1 MRPWKRV
8 GAAALTFA
16 AVTATAG
23 GFGSAAFAESASV
36 PAAGAG
42 VHAVFVETDNTAA
55 NQVAAYAR
63 AADGSLTLSAVY
75 QTGGLGGALTGAAV
89 DFQASQGALA
99 YDDAAGLLLA
109 TNAGSN
115 NVSVFAATGPFLQLR
130 QIVSSGGDFP
140 VSVTVH
146 GNLVYVLNA
155 RSGGSVSG
163 FKVAGGHLVPLA
175 GSTRALGLSTTAT
188 PEFTNTPGQVAF
200 SPDGRLL
207 LVTTKA
213 NGDNIDVFHVDPRG
227 SLSAQPVVNPEPGT
241 VPFALTFTS
250 AHRLQ
255 VVEAGPSAVVTFSLS
270 AWGDL
275 TQIASSATGQAA
287 ACWIVH
293 DGRYSYVSNA
303 GSATVTGFSRGAGGV
318 LTDLGNTSTDP
329 GTVDAATAAHGAYL
343 YVRAGANGNLDEF
356 SVNSATGSLTSIGSL
371 TVADAAGGEG
381 IATS

>member
-16 AVTATAG
+16 AVAATAG
-23 GFGSAAFAESASV
+23 GFGSAAFAGSAT
-36 PAAGAG
+36 PTAGAG
-42 VHAVFVETDNTAA
+42 GRDVFVETDNTAG

-63 AADGSLTLSAVY
+63 ASDGSLTLSAVY

-99 YDDAAGLLLA
+99 YDSAAGLLLA

-115 NVSVFAATGPFLQLR
+115 NVSVFDVTGPFLHLR

-140 VSVTVH
+140 VSVAVH
-146 GNLVYVLNA
+146 GDLVYVLNA
-155 RSGGSVSG
+155 RSGGNVSG
-163 FKVAGGHLVPLA
+163 FKVAGGHLVPVA
-175 GSTRALGLSTTAT
+175 GSTRSLGLSTTAT

-200 SPDGRLL
+200 SPDGKLL

-213 NGDNIDVFHVDPRG
+213 NGDDIDVFHVDARG

-250 AHRLQ
+250 AHRVQ
-255 VVEAGPSAVVTFSLS
+255 VVEAGPSDVVTFSLS

-275 TQIASSATGQAA
+275 TPIATSATQQAA

-293 DGRYSYVSNA
+293 DGSYSYVSNA
-303 GSATVTGFSRGAGGV
+303 GSASVTGFSRGPGGV

-329 GTVDAATAAHGAYL
+329 GTIDAATAAHGAYL
-343 YVRAGANGNLDEF
+343 YVRAGAHGTLDEF
-356 SVNSATGSLTSIGSL
+356 SVNRSNGSLTSIGSL
-371 TVADAAGGEG
+371 TVPDSAGGEG
-381 IATS
+381 IAAS